1 MTRTARV
8 LAACL
13 LGVIL
18 GVAPLQAVGTAVVTV
33 ADIGGGLTKITVAW
47 TSTAGGA
54 VSANAFAVP
63 RGELLQVT
71 FIPGTGG
78 TVPTDLYDVTVV
90 DLNAIDVATGNGTDC
105 SATLARVRVPL
116 TGNAA
121 ALTHRIF
128 LDGSSTLDVVVAAA
142 GNAKTGSVILLIG
155 R

>member
-1 MTRTARV
+1 MRIRTRR
-8 LAACL
+8 LALALVGAL
-13 LGVIL
+13 LWG
-18 GVAPLQAVGTAVVTV
+18 ASLQAVGTVVVTT
-33 ADIGGGLTKITVAW
+33 ADVGGGITKITVAW

-71 FIPGTGG
+71 FVPGTGG
-78 TVPTDLYDVTVV
+78 TVPTDLYDVTIV
-90 DLNAIDVATGNGTDC
+90 DLNAVDVATGNGTDC
-105 SATLARVRVPL
+105 SSTVTRVRVPL

-142 GNAKTGSVILLIG
+142 GASKTGTVILLIG